1 MSKKFKILVIIP
13 ARFKSSR
20 FPGKPLAKI
29 KNIEMVIRVAKI
41 CQQAVGKSNV
51 IIATDHFKI
60 NQIGKKY
67 GYSVKMTS
75 KKCSTG
81 TDRLAEV
88 SSKIKANI
96 YINVQGDEPLVK
108 SKDIKK
114 VISAKI
120 KFPKYIICGYTDLG
134 KSEKVSNLNIPKVL
148 KNHKNDLI
156 YMSRLPIPGRK
167 NIKKNI
173 ETKFYKQVCIYAFNR
188 EDLKQYK
195 KFGKKSAF
203 EILEDIEILRFFEIG
218 KKIKMVKTSS
228 QSIAVDLR
236 SDIKK
241 VEKYL
246 KNNQKN

>member
-96 YINVQGDEPLVK
+96 YINVQGDEPLIDPD
-108 SKDIKK
+108 DIRKI
-114 VISAKI
+114 IS
-120 KFPKYIICGYTDLG
+120 
-134 KSEKVSNLNIPKVL
+134 SSSN
-148 KNHKNDLI
+148 
-156 YMSRLPIPGRK
+156 
-167 NIKKNI
+167 
-173 ETKFYKQVCIYAFNR
+173 
-188 EDLKQYK
+188 
-195 KFGKKSAF
+195 
-203 EILEDIEILRFFEIG
+203 
-218 KKIKMVKTSS
+218 
-228 QSIAVDLR
+228 
-236 SDIKK
+236 
-241 VEKYL
+241 
-246 KNNQKN
+246 